1 VRPGIPA
8 RSTLPVAYVTPGAVH
23 RFLAAHPGSPAI
35 FLLEYILFPDRFP
48 PSAHQQSLT
57 TLRGFGYCPTREI
70 PLSYTGQLT
79 VLTRAG
85 CAAHGAP
92 AGG

>member
-1 VRPGIPA
+1 
-8 RSTLPVAYVTPGAVH
+8 
-23 RFLAAHPGSPAI
+23 
-35 FLLEYILFPDRFP
+35 
-48 PSAHQQSLT
+48 
-57 TLRGFGYCPTREI
+57 LRQFGYCPTREI
-70 PLSYTGQLT
+70 PLSYTGELT